1 VRKETDLAMKRP
13 RLKASAPFL
22 RRITMLRDKVDPT
35 RHPFNIEVLR
45 EGLDLEL
52 RSSVTFFVGENG
64 SGKSTLLEAVAKC
77 CGFNL
82 QGGGRDHQVSTND
95 RDDDLAAALRLSW
108 LPKASDG
115 FFMRAESFFNFATYI
130 DQVSSLERY
139 GGRRLHEQSHGESFL
154 SLFTNRFDRGIY
166 ILDEPEAALSPQR
179 QLSFLKVIYDLA
191 ASGQAQ
197 FLIASHSPILLA
209 YPKATL
215 LSLDGGAL
223 REVAYAETEHY
234 RITKEFLDSPE
245 RFFKHLFANDDA
257 EDPR

>member
-1 VRKETDLAMKRP
+1 
-13 RLKASAPFL
+13 
-22 RRITMLRDKVDPT
+22 MLPEKVDPN
-35 RHPFNIEVLR
+35 RHPFNIEALR
-45 EGLDLEL
+45 ELDLEL

-82 QGGGRDHQVSTND
+82 QGGGRDHQGSAEQDV
-95 RDDDLAAALRLSW
+95 DDLAGALRLSW
-108 LPKASDG
+108 LPKATDG

-130 DQVSSLERY
+130 DQVSTLQRY
-139 GGRRLHEQSHGESFL
+139 GGRRLNEQSHGESFL
-154 SLFTNRFDRGIY
+154 ALFVNRFDRGIY

-179 QLSFLKVIYDLA
+179 QLAFLKVIHDLE

-215 LSLDGGAL
+215 LTLDSGPI
-223 REVAYAETEHY
+223 REIAYTDTEHY
-234 RITKEFLDSPE
+234 KVTKQFLDSPE
-245 RFFKHLFANDDA
+245 RFFKHLFASDDGD
-257 EDPR
+257 EP